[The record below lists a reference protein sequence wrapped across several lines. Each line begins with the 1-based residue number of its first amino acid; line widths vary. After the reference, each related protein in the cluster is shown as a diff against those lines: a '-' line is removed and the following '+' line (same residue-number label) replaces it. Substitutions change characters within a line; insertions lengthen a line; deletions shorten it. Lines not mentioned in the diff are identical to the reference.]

1 MTSIMVLI
9 LAVVSIT
16 LTLLVAEAKPFPAP
30 DLKLCQM
37 AFNDATENCCTLP
50 SQLGP
55 VKEFSFQPQLPMR
68 VRQATHLVDDAYI
81 AKYQMAVEL
90 IRAPPE
96 TDGRSFV
103 AQYKLHCAYCN
114 NHLHFAEKE
123 YPPEIHQSWLFF
135 TWHRLYLYFHKRI
148 LAKLI
153 GDETFALLFWNW
165 DNQNATNPLP
175 NVIPKVYANN
185 TTLYANYIN

>member
-16 LTLLVAEAKPFPAP
+16 LTPQVAGAKPFPAA

-37 AFNDATENCCTLP
+37 AFNDTTENCCTLP

-55 VKEFSFQPQLPMR
+55 VKKFSFQPQLPMR
-68 VRQATHLVDDAYI
+68 IRQAAHLVDDAYI
-81 AKYQMAVEL
+81 AKYQRAVEL
-90 IRAPPE
+90 MRALPE

-114 NHLHFAEKE
+114 NHLHFAENE
-123 YPPEIHQSWLFF
+123 YPLDLHMAPSLP
-135 TWHRLYLYFHKRI
+135 
-148 LAKLI
+148 
-153 GDETFALLFWNW
+153 LLPQKNSRKA
-165 DNQNATNPLP
+165 DRG
-175 NVIPKVYANN
+175 
-185 TTLYANYIN
+185 